1 MAAMTKAHKEAMAV
15 GRRQSRAV
23 KLYLEALER
32 GRKRGPKVTPERL
45 EARIADAE
53 AAIGSEDDPVKR
65 LQLIQDRMDD
75 EERLEELRNEPDR
88 DELEQAFVDVAADYG
103 ERKGISYKA
112 WRELGVPAATLKT
125 AGIPR
130 SA

>member
-1 MAAMTKAHKEAMAV
+1 MAAMTKAHKKAMAV

-45 EARIADAE
+45 QARIADAE

-75 EERLEELRNEPDR
+75 EERLEELRNEPDHE
-88 DELEQAFVDVAADYG
+88 DLEQAFVDVAADYG